1 MNKETRIR
9 NLCVPNRIVDAVL
22 DTDAYNE
29 IDDQYAIAYML
40 RSKERINTQ
49 AIYAAPFK
57 NSKSKSA
64 GDGMLKSYDEIGKI
78 LFLMGESVPYFKGS
92 ERFLPDESTPVI
104 SEAAEDIV
112 RRAREHSPDDPLYI
126 VALGAITNV
135 ASAILLDEC
144 VRTNCVVIWLGGHA
158 RHYHDTK
165 EFNLRGDVAAAR
177 VVIGSRV
184 PFVQLPC
191 NGVVSA
197 FRVSGPE
204 LEYWFR
210 GHGPLADYLADNT
223 IAEAESYHK
232 GEPWTRCIW
241 DVTAVAYL
249 LNDGDRFMC
258 TTLAPTML
266 PTYDYAYE
274 EMKNAS
280 LQAYVYFIKRD
291 QLFMDMVE
299 RLTREDK

>member
-1 MNKETRIR
+1 MKRTTLIN
-9 NLCVPNRIVDAVL
+9 NLRVPDHCVDAVL

-40 RSKERINTQ
+40 RSKERINTL

-57 NSKSKSA
+57 NRKAASA
-64 GDGMLKSYDEIGKI
+64 GEGMLKSYDEIGKI
-78 LFLMGESVPYFKGS
+78 LSLMDESVPYLKGS
-92 ERFLPDESTPVI
+92 DSFLKDESTPVI
-104 SEAAEDIV
+104 SDAARDLV
-112 RRAREHSPDDPLYI
+112 RRAKEYSPENPLYVI
-126 VALGAITNV
+126 AIGAITNV
-135 ASAILLDEC
+135 ASAMLLDDC
-144 VRTNCVVIWLGGHA
+144 VKENCVVIWLGGHA

-177 VVIGSRV
+177 VVMGSGV

-191 NGVVSA
+191 QGVVNA
-197 FRVSGPE
+197 FRISGPE

-210 GHGPLADYLADNT
+210 GRGPLADYLADNT
-223 IAEAESYHK
+223 IAEAESLHS

-258 TTLAPTML
+258 TTLAPAML
-266 PTYDYAYE
+266 PTYDYEYE
-274 EMKNAS
+274 PAKGVPD
-280 LQAYVYFIKRD
+280 QAYIYFIKRD
-291 QLFMDMVE
+291 ELFKDMVK
-299 RLTREDK
+299 RLTLAD